1 MTKVV
6 ETASDC
12 RYHWLMNQSEI
23 RKTVNACWWAYIVQ
37 AIVNNFSPLL
47 FMQFMKEWNLTLAEI
62 TLITTLNF
70 SIQLFADAISAPM
83 IRKFRTRKTIVLGHV
98 MAGAGLLAMTI
109 LPSLLTPLA
118 GLLISVCM
126 YAIGGGVIEV
136 LISPIIEACPSDNK
150 KTAMALLHSFYCFGF
165 AGVVAVSALFFHF
178 FTTSHWRLLAVL
190 FSIIPFLNGFRF
202 SRIWLPEAFQ
212 EEAPASCTLFHS
224 GTFWLL
230 FFLMLGSGASEQAVA
245 QWASTFME
253 SIGLSKAAGDLAGP
267 LLFTLCMGASR
278 AIYGRFGQKLSLNR
292 AMIISV
298 MLCLGS
304 YLVLS
309 SASGVMTAIGC
320 ALCGFSVGIFWPG
333 TLSIAASLMPSGSAS
348 LYALLALAGDLGCT
362 AGPTLAGLAAA
373 GAGNSIQ
380 HGISIAILFPVL
392 ILICLLVLL
401 FRIKRSQSSGPLQI
415 REVSQTQNDLNGRRT
430 RR

>member
-1 MTKVV
+1 
-6 ETASDC
+6 
-12 RYHWLMNQSEI
+12 MNQSEI

-70 SIQLFADAISAPM
+70 SIQLFADAVSAPM

-126 YAIGGGVIEV
+126 YAIGGGLIEV

-178 FTTSHWRLLAVL
+178 FTTSHWRLLAVF

-212 EEAPASCTLFHS
+212 EEAPASRALFHS

-253 SIGLSKAAGDLAGP
+253 SIGLSKAVGDLAGP
-267 LLFTLCMGASR
+267 LLFTPAWEPAGL
-278 AIYGRFGQKLSLNR
+278 FT
-292 AMIISV
+292 V
-298 MLCLGS
+298 
-304 YLVLS
+304 
-309 SASGVMTAIGC
+309 ASG
-320 ALCGFSVGIFWPG
+320 
-333 TLSIAASLMPSGSAS
+333 
-348 LYALLALAGDLGCT
+348 
-362 AGPTLAGLAAA
+362 
-373 GAGNSIQ
+373 
-380 HGISIAILFPVL
+380 
-392 ILICLLVLL
+392 
-401 FRIKRSQSSGPLQI
+401 RSFL
-415 REVSQTQNDLNGRRT
+415 
-430 RR
+430 